1 MDFAIS
7 VTINRATFILIFFEE
22 PQAYEKNVQKL
33 SLKTLNKLQC
43 IWLLSELIINKHG
56 CQVENEP
63 PRGVYLTATIG
74 MSSFC

>member
-1 MDFAIS
+1 MDFSIS

-22 PQAYEKNVQKL
+22 PQAYEKMSR

-43 IWLLSELIINKHG
+43 IWLLSELIISKHG